1 MPSWHFRGRRAFEL
15 TLPFQD
21 ELSPGLM
28 TEKISKI
35 KAWKQERDHL
45 VGQKLEEYLNNKQ

>member
-1 MPSWHFRGRRAFEL
+1 
-15 TLPFQD
+15 
-21 ELSPGLM
+21 M

-35 KAWKQERDHL
+35 KAWKPERDHL